1 MSIASYVPYAQI
13 VSSSAAAI
21 GLFFTA
27 WQFWRSRKTTTL
39 QNLQEFFKSVIER
52 EAALA
57 HAADGDKKRHA
68 FVEYL
73 DFLEVYSAAVIGGLF
88 IGVAKEL
95 VRDKLID
102 SIITLERAP
111 QWHDEIQKSVTS
123 VVAYKYLIEFSAKH
137 KKVLDFRR
145 QHPSMIAGT
154 SP

>member
-1 MSIASYVPYAQI
+1 LSIASYVPYAQI

-57 HAADGDKKRHA
+57 HAPTDEKKRHA

-73 DFLEVYSAAVIGGLF
+73 DFLEVYSAAVVGGLF

-95 VRDKLID
+95 VRDKLMD

-111 QWHDEIQKSVTS
+111 DWHDIIVKSVTS
-123 VVAYKYLIEFSAKH
+123 EITYKYLRRFVEKH
-137 KKVLDFRR
+137 RKILRSRR
-145 QHPSMIAGT
+145 SSFAT
-154 SP
+154 

>member
-1 MSIASYVPYAQI
+1 
-13 VSSSAAAI
+13 
-21 GLFFTA
+21 LFFTA

-39 QNLQEFFKSVIER
+39 QHLQDFFKSVIER

-57 HAADGDKKRHA
+57 NATDDQKSRHA

-102 SIITLERAP
+102 SIITLERA
-111 QWHDEIQKSVTS
+111 
-123 VVAYKYLIEFSAKH
+123 AMA
-137 KKVLDFRR
+137 
-145 QHPSMIAGT
+145 
-154 SP
+154 